1 MTTRNDYAKFKR
13 IYDHGTL
20 IGKAN
25 KNTGFNIK
33 LYAVKNLHS
42 ELKNNPDKIKES
54 EVKKCLQTLNEEK
67 TSFQCEEFPNNEE
80 YINFLENMF
89 ANVDDEDRYGE
100 VTLKTAQSFRIVADL
115 IEVLKNWGEIPEE
128 WSKKSK
134 TIYFLNILS
143 FKIFKLKNFLI
154 I

>member
-33 LYAVKNLHS
+33 LYAIKNLHS
-42 ELKNNPDKIKES
+42 ELKRNHDKSKES
-54 EVKKCLQTLNEEK
+54 EVKKYLQTLNEEK
-67 TSFQCEEFPNNEE
+67 NSFQCEEFPNNEE
-80 YINFLENMF
+80 YIAFLENMF

-100 VTLKTAQSFRIVADL
+100 VTLKTAQSFRIVADM
-115 IEVLKNWGEIPEE
+115 IEVLKNWGDIPEE
-128 WSKKSK
+128 WAKKSNFVL
-134 TIYFLNILS
+134 TLYFLEI
-143 FKIFKLKNFLI
+143 K
-154 I
+154 